1 MVKMLF
7 VISSALIYSYKVYTP
22 SEYKVTIN
30 VLMYL
35 LFTFLIYSLEIKDLY
50 IAQMKT
56 KKRFFILNIIF
67 LFFYYYLSIFV
78 PTLIFSCK
86 LINTVHILSNHFD
99 IKQYNKYFGGYE
111 VL

>member
-1 MVKMLF
+1 MLF
-7 VISSALIYSYKVYTP
+7 VISSALIYAYKLYTP
-22 SEYKVTIN
+22 FEYKARIN

-56 KKRFFILNIIF
+56 KKRFFVLNIIF
-67 LFFYYYLSIFV
+67 LFLYYYLSMYV
-78 PTLIFSCK
+78 PTIIFSGK
-86 LINTVHILSNHFD
+86 LINTVHLLSNHFNF
-99 IKQYNKYFGGYE
+99 KQYNKYFGGYE

>member
-1 MVKMLF
+1 MLF

-35 LFTFLIYSLEIKDLY
+35 LFTFLIYSLKIKDLY

-67 LFFYYYLSIFV
+67 LFLYYNLSLYIPTIIFGG
-78 PTLIFSCK
+78 K
-86 LINTVHILSNHFD
+86 LINTVHLLYNHFNL
-99 IKQYNKYFGGYE
+99 KQYNKYFGGYE